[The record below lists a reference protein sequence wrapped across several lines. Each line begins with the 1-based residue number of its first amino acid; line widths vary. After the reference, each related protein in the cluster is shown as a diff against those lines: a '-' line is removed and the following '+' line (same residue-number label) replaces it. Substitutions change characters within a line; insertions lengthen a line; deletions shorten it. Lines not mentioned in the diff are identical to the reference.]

1 MDNKIAKKI
10 EVLEQAQT
18 LEDIIIAS
26 WYLFKKDIK
35 KFSDKVEVI
44 TMIGNK
50 KEEFYQKELEEKRDI
65 VYKELLVNFINGDN
79 DIINSVSK
87 KTNLAWWQI
96 KQLVLETKNPNEVD
110 KALARYMVK
119 KYPESDTDER
129 NNYYKIR
136 EAKAKVMIA
145 EKSGCKCF
153 SEFSKRYHLVPR
165 YELENAYEIVRENDK
180 EFYKTLSFSVFN
192 NIQKKNSLAGRI
204 EYLNNDRKRILEEIT
219 AGKSLSKEMLT
230 ERNRRELVVF
240 CEVNGLSTA
249 LVKKYIARLKDKKEE
264 FFNLSYSDQVTSL
277 LEYKREELEKAKPV
291 IDELIEIAINKDKT
305 IDYHYFYSNG
315 FRSDYF
321 IQLLANC
328 KLNSACHTFKNYV
341 ANHSSA
347 FTCLTDKDVSMCLRT
362 NKMFFENNL
371 ISYTPVEFKN
381 VVNNL
386 KENQLPL
393 FKGLIVQELNKS
405 KKDSK
410 VIAKT
415 NRVC

>member
-136 EAKAKVMIA
+136 EANAK
-145 EKSGCKCF
+145 
-153 SEFSKRYHLVPR
+153 L
-165 YELENAYEIVRENDK
+165 
-180 EFYKTLSFSVFN
+180 
-192 NIQKKNSLAGRI
+192 
-204 EYLNNDRKRILEEIT
+204 
-219 AGKSLSKEMLT
+219 
-230 ERNRRELVVF
+230 
-240 CEVNGLSTA
+240 
-249 LVKKYIARLKDKKEE
+249 
-264 FFNLSYSDQVTSL
+264 
-277 LEYKREELEKAKPV
+277 
-291 IDELIEIAINKDKT
+291 
-305 IDYHYFYSNG
+305 
-315 FRSDYF
+315 
-321 IQLLANC
+321 
-328 KLNSACHTFKNYV
+328 
-341 ANHSSA
+341 
-347 FTCLTDKDVSMCLRT
+347 
-362 NKMFFENNL
+362 
-371 ISYTPVEFKN
+371 
-381 VVNNL
+381 
-386 KENQLPL
+386 
-393 FKGLIVQELNKS
+393 
-405 KKDSK
+405 
-410 VIAKT
+410 
-415 NRVC
+415 